1 MDLIFRSPDYLAWI
15 RRQPCAV
22 CGGHGSE
29 AAHQTL
35 GLAGTALKAPD
46 THALPLC
53 APCHRSGA
61 HQIGDDWLDKIIDVK
76 MVIIKLLTRY
86 LKEKQDGKA

>member
-1 MDLIFRSPDYLAWI
+1 MSLTYRSPPYLAWI

-35 GLAGTALKAPD
+35 GLAGKAIKAPD
-46 THALPLC
+46 THAVPLC
-53 APCHRSGA
+53 PACHAEEHRRGA
-61 HQIGDDWLDKIIDVK
+61 YWLDKIIDVK

-86 LKEKQDGKA
+86 LKEKQDGEA